1 MSATP
6 SSTAE
11 QPTRRNS
18 VWWTIQY
25 LLQLVFTGWL
35 RYRARGIDRLPLTG
49 GGLILSNHQSFLD
62 PLLIGLP
69 LTRPV
74 SFLARD
80 SLFRVPGV
88 GWVLRN
94 TYVMPLNREGGAAA
108 GIKETLRRL
117 EAGYLVGIFPEGT
130 RSVDGQL
137 GELKPGFAAL
147 LRRSKQPVYPVGI
160 AGAVHALNRRQAWLS
175 PARVCV
181 VFGQPLDPVRLAALT
196 ERGRE
201 TELVAFV
208 REAIRDC
215 LAEAEA
221 WRLGVEPVPSRDFT
235 DHENDSGVPKMSER
249 R

>member
-1 MSATP
+1 M
-6 SSTAE
+6 
-11 QPTRRNS
+11 
-18 VWWTIQY
+18 
-25 LLQLVFTGWL
+25 
-35 RYRARGIDRLPLTG
+35 
-49 GGLILSNHQSFLD
+49 
-62 PLLIGLP
+62 
-69 LTRPV
+69 
-74 SFLARD
+74 
-80 SLFRVPGV
+80 
-88 GWVLRN
+88 
-94 TYVMPLNREGGAAA
+94 
-108 GIKETLRRL
+108 
-117 EAGYLVGIFPEGT
+117 
-130 RSVDGQL
+130 
-137 GELKPGFAAL
+137 
-147 LRRSKQPVYPVGI
+147 GI

-181 VFGQPLDPVRLAALT
+181 VFGEPLDPVRLAALT